1 MNLGYVSKLESV
13 GFADRLA
20 MRCKRQRG
28 VEDDS
33 GFGITKSLFER
44 SGRLDKYNGAE

>member
-1 MNLGYVSKLESV
+1 MKLESV

-20 MRCKRQRG
+20 MRRKRQRG

-33 GFGITKSLFER
+33 GFGITKSVFER
-44 SGRLDKYNGAE
+44 NGRLDKYNAAE